1 MALVNGRR
9 LGLAQAL
16 SKLFSSDTAHR
27 SADFFR
33 QSISA
38 GHLRAELTHLQ
49 IVHKRLHSLRHGFGL
64 VAVG

>member
-16 SKLFSSDTAHR
+16 SKLLSSDTAHR
-27 SADFFR
+27 SADLFR

-49 IVHKRLHSLRHGFGL
+49 IGHKRLHGLHYGFGL
-64 VAVG
+64 FAVG